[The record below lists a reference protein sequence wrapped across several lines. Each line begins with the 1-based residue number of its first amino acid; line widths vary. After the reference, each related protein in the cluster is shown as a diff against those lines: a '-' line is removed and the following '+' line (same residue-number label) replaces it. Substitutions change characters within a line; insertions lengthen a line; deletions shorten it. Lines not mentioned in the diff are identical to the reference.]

1 MHRRLKQERSVRLSV
16 ETVNTQDNIAIHH
29 CATSHTQ
36 PHAEFTTEP
45 VLFTHVDVDV
55 LSGKKPWPAVD
66 ISVVETEPMI
76 CIICGVDFKTRSS
89 LHAHLSDHR
98 HLVGKL
104 DKFKRVP
111 LYECKFCSAEI
122 NCTTVLRHR
131 CFTKHTGEINDVE
144 TLMDNVGSP
153 LACIFCRGRILPSR
167 SHLITHIV
175 FSHSPHRNPLRCV
188 FCNLKFQSDNQLM
201 QEMHAF
207 EHHAPEIILLNRL
220 AYFKQIKSTAGLI
233 VDAKTPFICLYNASR
248 METPCWIDAIKPRSN
263 DSWEMNNQGRE
274 SPTKSHLNEPC
285 LGTFKNLAE
294 FTAHVYCYHSILPH
308 SRDKGR
314 ELNASEVRQLDL
326 IKKALPGPCIRDLIG
341 NAFLG
346 PFGKSRFGNLA
357 EANRK
362 SLTLRSGW
370 NSQHLLTKF
379 SCRICLHDFATAE
392 NLSRH
397 VNSFHITETAKRIQ
411 HLADVGEMV
420 ESLDINRLCTECFTM
435 FSSVFKLQVHI
446 LVAHGGDLWCNCGI
460 CNQQFCENNHCLPA
474 ILTVGPAV
482 AVTEDENQN
491 RREFPEELASS
502 AATESASIEKN
513 PPFQEDLDALYAPY
527 EAQILESRGHQA
539 KQIYDWLSN
548 AFNQP
553 ATTEIKPF
561 VYEDP
566 NSKKS
571 KRNKIGSRM
580 NPGEDPLHQ
589 EGVEIG
595 QRMLDALISRWAHLL
610 QMTNSDIDDEKLQR
624 KIQNEQTFSETREDA
639 SEAKPELP
647 LQKSTLSKKLAEL
660 FTSIGQ
666 RNLAREQEKEF
677 EEKF

>member
-16 ETVNTQDNIAIHH
+16 ETVNTQDNVAIHH

-55 LSGKKPWPAVD
+55 LSGRKPWPAVD

-76 CIICGVDFKTRSS
+76 CIICGVDFKARSS

-131 CFTKHTGEINDVE
+131 CFTKHTGEISDVE
-144 TLMDNVGSP
+144 TLMDNTQRPPSSASTM
-153 LACIFCRGRILPSR
+153 LAEW
-167 SHLITHIV
+167 
-175 FSHSPHRNPLRCV
+175 
-188 FCNLKFQSDNQLM
+188 K
-201 QEMHAF
+201 
-207 EHHAPEIILLNRL
+207 
-220 AYFKQIKSTAGLI
+220 
-233 VDAKTPFICLYNASR
+233 
-248 METPCWIDAIKPRSN
+248 TPCWIDAIKPRSN
-263 DSWEMNNQGRE
+263 DPWEMNNQGRE
-274 SPTKSHLNEPC
+274 SPTKSHQNEPC

-346 PFGKSRFGNLA
+346 PFGKSRFVNLA

-362 SLTLRSGW
+362 SLTFRSGW

-379 SCRICLHDFATAE
+379 SCRVCLHDFATAE

-527 EAQILESRGHQA
+527 EAKLPALTLCRILECHEDKHMNNLRPSSKFPYLPGDLIRQILESRGHQA

-624 KIQNEQTFSETREDA
+624 KTQNEQSFSETKEDA

>member
-144 TLMDNVGSP
+144 TLMDN
-153 LACIFCRGRILPSR
+153 
-167 SHLITHIV
+167 
-175 FSHSPHRNPLRCV
+175 
-188 FCNLKFQSDNQLM
+188 
-201 QEMHAF
+201 
-207 EHHAPEIILLNRL
+207 
-220 AYFKQIKSTAGLI
+220 
-233 VDAKTPFICLYNASR
+233 
-248 METPCWIDAIKPRSN
+248 
-263 DSWEMNNQGRE
+263 EMNNQGRE

-435 FSSVFKLQVHI
+435 FSSVFKLQVRI
-446 LVAHGGDLWCNCGI
+446 LVAHGGELWCNCGI

-527 EAQILESRGHQA
+527 EAKLPALTLCRILECDLIRQILESRGHQA

-624 KIQNEQTFSETREDA
+624 KT
-639 SEAKPELP
+639 
-647 LQKSTLSKKLAEL
+647 
-660 FTSIGQ
+660 
-666 RNLAREQEKEF
+666 
-677 EEKF
+677 